1 MITKKSFV
9 LHYPPVVN
17 VSIDIRLLI
26 LSTSIYHENS
36 STLIRL
42 LLNPQPQVSNPRVM
56 SESVNSTKP
65 TSAFG
70 FNLQVP
76 NFGNGFVELAMLTIL
91 MGPASA
97 ATLVLGNH
105 GAAGLAWATM
115 SAFGTGRVIG
125 ACLSGACAPWL
136 REIMGLRS
144 KLIDSC
150 LGMEL
155 SSKANGNITNIIRS
169 RYAAE
174 GPLALSMDSREISK
188 EVREFVSKP

>member
-1 MITKKSFV
+1 M
-9 LHYPPVVN
+9 
-17 VSIDIRLLI
+17 
-26 LSTSIYHENS
+26 
-36 STLIRL
+36 
-42 LLNPQPQVSNPRVM
+42 
-56 SESVNSTKP
+56 NSTKS

-76 NFGNGFVELAMLTIL
+76 NFGNGFVQLAMLTIL
-91 MGPASA
+91 VGPAA
-97 ATLVLGNH
+97 AESLVLGNH

-115 SAFGTGRVIG
+115 SAISTGRVIS

-144 KLIDSC
+144 KVIDSS

-155 SSKANGNITNIIRS
+155 SSKANSNITNIIRS

-174 GPLALSMDSREISK
+174 GPLALSVDSRETFK
-188 EVREFVSKP
+188 EVRVLVSRL